1 MRLGIMSTL
10 VLVLITSTACMKK
23 KKISTG
29 GLQST
34 ITNPLTPTNE
44 CPSGLNVVVE
54 ALSSA
59 YPKSFPIGTPIN
71 LRVQAT
77 GCINGVRVIDNG
89 ALLGVGGA
97 SNVTYVTK
105 QPVVVGLNQT
115 SNVQIAVLDAAGA
128 TVRSFNFSSDPYNIA
143 QIQVPTAS
151 CQLSPGTT
159 YRSSQ
164 SGSALSS
171 LQFKVTSSVAGRLT
185 NITSPDTS
193 YILGNVPYS
202 STNPLA
208 LEANKESDFIYLNVK
223 SQSGVVRFE
232 VTPTGSSTPV
242 SCDATIVVSSCGNA
256 VFGDFDGDSYRD
268 WLNRD
273 CRTGNFLVQSSGQG
287 YGTVLFGALPITEN
301 YAQMV
306 VGKVLNGAYDN
317 LLLVGQQT
325 VNNVTSPV
333 FKVGLSTGQAF
344 NFLAC
349 TLQSAA
355 DNFILTDITVDDLSN
370 VTKIIG
376 IKDGM
381 RYERSLTVS
390 ASGCAVGSASQQ
402 TSRVFISASPNPVRY
417 NESSVISWGAT
428 NIQNNSCSVQKCTG
442 TDFSSCAPVANQQNI
457 GTVSGSIVTRYFQ
470 SDALTAATR
479 YKAVCTNSLNQV
491 ADVGIQTGTGPFFG
505 VKSVQ
510 NSSYLPIPALIRP
523 DYPVGSSLEGNRK
536 VSNLYFDWNVPGA
549 SNCSFA
555 VDRTGSN
562 QGNLGGSVT
571 NYGIQIDGSIRATL
585 SCSSPVSY
593 SSTLNINLGGSP
605 KISGGATSLSFP
617 NSNPNA
623 TTGVK
628 ALLIGAEPGR
638 EKIKVYKVV
647 VMPNVVS
654 FDPFS
659 VAVSPQISGS
669 FTASGCENAVLNPG
683 GSPCTVNIAYKAGAA
698 QSSANGKVVVVYKRF
713 NGDIEIAGAS
723 TIVTGYEADSIS
735 TVAGSTRALV
745 CDQKGKNCK

>member
-1 MRLGIMSTL
+1 
-10 VLVLITSTACMKK
+10 MKK
-23 KKISTG
+23 QKISTG

-77 GCINGVRVIDNG
+77 GCTNGVRVIDNG

-128 TVRSFNFSSDPYNIA
+128 TVRTFNFSSDPYNIA

-164 SGSALSS
+164 GGSALSS
-171 LQFKVTSSVAGRLT
+171 LPFKVTSSVAGRLT

-287 YGTVLFGALPITEN
+287 YGTVLFGSLPVNEN

-333 FKVGLSTGQAF
+333 FKVGVSTGQAF
-344 NFLAC
+344 NFIAC
-349 TLQSAA
+349 TLPSAS
-355 DNFILTDITVDDLSN
+355 DNFVLNDVSVDNASN

-376 IKDGM
+376 IKDGI
-381 RYERSLTVS
+381 RYERALTVS
-390 ASGCAVGSASQQ
+390 ATGCQVGAATQQAS
-402 TSRVFISASPNPVRY
+402 SIFISASPNPVRY
-417 NESSVISWGAT
+417 NESTVVYWGAT
-428 NIQNNSCSVQKCTG
+428 NIQNYTCSVQKCTG
-442 TDFSSCAPVANQQNI
+442 SDLNTCAAVAGHQNI
-457 GTVSGSIVTRYFQ
+457 PTVSGSIVSRLFV
-470 SDALTAATR
+470 SDALTSQAR
-479 YKAVCTNSLNQV
+479 YKVVCTNGLNQS
-491 ADVGIQTGTGPFFG
+491 ADVTIQSGTGPFFG
-505 VKSVQ
+505 VRSVS
-510 NSSYLPIPALIRP
+510 NGAYLVSPAFIRP
-523 DYPVGSSLEGNRK
+523 GYTDGSNYGGQTASTVYL
-536 VSNLYFDWNVPGA
+536 DWNVSGA
-549 SNCSFA
+549 GACSL
-555 VDRTGSN
+555 VKTPV
-562 QGNLGGSVT
+562 GGSATTTSSLASVAS
-571 NYGIQIDGSIRATL
+571 NYGIQVSDSTAITL
-585 SCSSPVSY
+585 SCQGSASY
-593 SSTLNINLGGSP
+593 SSTLNLNVGGSP
-605 KISGGATSLSFP
+605 MISGGATSLSFP
-617 NSNPNA
+617 SSAPNA
-623 TTGVK
+623 TTAAK
-628 ALLIGAEPGR
+628 SLLIGAVPKRG
-638 EKIKVYKVV
+638 KIKIYKVV
-647 VMPNVVS
+647 VMSNVVN
-654 FDPFS
+654 FDPFA
-659 VAVSPQISGS
+659 VAVSANVSPS
-669 FTASGCENAVLNPG
+669 FTATGCENAVQVPG
-683 GSPCTVNIAYKAGAA
+683 ATPCTVNIAYKAGAFN
-698 QSSANGKVVVVYKRF
+698 SSANGKVVVVYKRF
-713 NGDIEIAGAS
+713 NGDVEMAGSS
-723 TIVTGYEADSIS
+723 TIVSGYEADFIT
-735 TVAGSTRALV
+735 TVAGSTRAQV
-745 CDQKGKNCK
+745 CDAKGRNCH